1 MTESTTSNPT
11 GADRT
16 RCFVCGLP
24 AESLEHV
31 IPKWLQHRFGL
42 WNEELRLP
50 NETTIRYRQLT
61 IPACKK
67 CNSEIFSAL
76 EQRVQQ
82 GTASDS
88 DIWKWANKIHYGL
101 GLKDRFLEWDRQHPG
116 YKIGE
121 IVKSHD
127 PLERDRHFLH
137 SVAGGFKT
145 DPDPFGSV
153 FRFDFGEPQPF
164 RLAHLPH
171 FHSLCISIG
180 ATGFIVFI
188 TDGQGLRR
196 DRATM
201 TVFNSLPSASNV
213 NDMLFF
219 YAQNLEHL
227 SRHQVGF
234 DVIMTPGLIARLG
247 RTVVHRV
254 EPPNKERFRYF
265 CKQLGLEWIDIEA

>member
-1 MTESTTSNPT
+1 M
-11 GADRT
+11 
-16 RCFVCGLP
+16 
-24 AESLEHV
+24 

-50 NETTIRYRQLT
+50 NHTTIPYRQLT
-61 IPACKK
+61 IPACRR
-67 CNSEIFSAL
+67 CNSEVFGAL
-76 EQRVQQ
+76 EQRVEQ

-101 GLKDRFLEWDRQHPG
+101 GFKDRFLEWDRQHPR
-116 YKIGE
+116 YKIGD
-121 IVKSHD
+121 VVNGHD

-137 SVAGGFKT
+137 CVAGGFKT

-153 FRFDFGEPQPF
+153 FRFAFPEPQPF
-164 RLAHLPH
+164 RFAHFLQS
-171 FHSLCISIG
+171 HSLCISIG
-180 ATGFIVFI
+180 TAGFIVFI
-188 TDGQGLRR
+188 TDGQALRR

-201 TVFNSLPSASNV
+201 TVLASLPSPPRV

-227 SRHQVGF
+227 ARHQLGF
-234 DVIMTPGLIARLG
+234 DFAMTPGLIARLG
-247 RTVVHRV
+247 PTVVHGI

-265 CKQLGLEWIDIEA
+265 CKELGLEWVDTEPEPLGPSP

>member
-1 MTESTTSNPT
+1 VTNGFKLPVVPTDGTS
-11 GADRT
+11 
-16 RCFVCGLP
+16 CFVCGGL
-24 AESLEHV
+24 AESREHV
-31 IPKWLQHRFGL
+31 IPKWLQHRFDL

-50 NETTIRYRQLT
+50 NGTTIPYRQLT

-67 CNSEIFSAL
+67 CNSEVFGAL
-76 EQRVQQ
+76 ELRVQQ

-101 GLKDRFLEWDRQHPG
+101 GFTDRFLDWDRKHPG
-116 YKIGE
+116 YKIGD
-121 IVKSHD
+121 IVKSQD

-153 FRFDFGEPQPF
+153 FRFDFAEAQPF
-164 RLAHLPH
+164 RFGH
-171 FHSLCISIG
+171 FLDSASLCITVG
-180 ATGFIVFI
+180 TTGFVVFV

-201 TVFNSLPSASNV
+201 TVFNSLPSPPNV

-227 SRHQVGF
+227 ARHQVGF
-234 DVIMTPGLIARLG
+234 DIIMTPGFIARLG
-247 RTVVHRV
+247 STVVHRV
-254 EPPNKERFRYF
+254 EPPNKERFRHF
-265 CKQLGLEWIDIEA
+265 CKQLGLEWIDTEP